1 MVWFIIAI
9 ILLLI
14 GVGLI
19 AVVREHESDQ
29 RHPVMGEPIQHAP
42 DSKENIMND
51 ATYTTPAGSGGGVM
65 DVEFCP
71 AEDVERAALMELDR
85 MGAFDFDPVN
95 EVIDIVSAAMGLALS
110 ILRLLDVWPRQT
122 RIVILVAIAVFLL
135 VFAAVPD
142 ERDPTE
148 RHPRFLGAL
157 SLVLCATTAV

>member
-1 MVWFIIAI
+1 
-9 ILLLI
+9 
-14 GVGLI
+14 
-19 AVVREHESDQ
+19 
-29 RHPVMGEPIQHAP
+29 
-42 DSKENIMND
+42 
-51 ATYTTPAGSGGGVM
+51 M

-95 EVIDIVSAAMGLALS
+95 EIIDIVSAAMGLALS
-110 ILRLLDVWPRQT
+110 LLRPRQT

-157 SLVLCATTAV
+157 SLVLCATTAL

>member
-1 MVWFIIAI
+1 
-9 ILLLI
+9 
-14 GVGLI
+14 
-19 AVVREHESDQ
+19 
-29 RHPVMGEPIQHAP
+29 
-42 DSKENIMND
+42 
-51 ATYTTPAGSGGGVM
+51 M

-95 EVIDIVSAAMGLALS
+95 EIIDIVSAAMGLALS
-110 ILRLLDVWPRQT
+110 LLRLLDVWPRQT

-157 SLVLCATTAV
+157 SLVLYATTAL